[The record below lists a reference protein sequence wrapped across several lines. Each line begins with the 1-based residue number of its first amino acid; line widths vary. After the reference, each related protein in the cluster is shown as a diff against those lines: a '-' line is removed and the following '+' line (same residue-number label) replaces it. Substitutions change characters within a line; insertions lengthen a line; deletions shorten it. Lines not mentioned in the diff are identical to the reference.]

1 MEKFYAFKQVG
12 NDAELTI
19 FGDITSLRWYES
31 DVSSYDFKKELDE
44 ITADNLLVR
53 INSYGGE
60 VGEGLAIYN
69 LLKDYKGNVT
79 TQVEG
84 FACSIASVI
93 FMAGKERVMNKSSLL
108 MVHNAWTGCYGN
120 ANDFEKMAD
129 DLRKINEPIL
139 QAYITN
145 SALTKEEVQDLLD
158 GETWIIPDEA
168 LLYGFATK
176 VVDSNVAMN
185 SMEALQFNGLVK
197 KLKMLEKQIEQ
208 KNDEP
213 AKDDAGSF
221 LNDFFR
227 L

>member
-1 MEKFYAFKQVG
+1 MKKFYDFKQDENG
-12 NDAELTI
+12 AELTI
-19 FGDITSLRWYES
+19 FGDITSLRWIES

-44 ITADNLLVR
+44 ITTDNLLVR

-60 VGEGLAIYN
+60 VAEGLAIYN
-69 LLKDYKGNVT
+69 LLKDFKGTVT

-108 MVHNAWTGCYGN
+108 MVHNAWSGCNGN
-120 ANDFEKMAD
+120 AKDFEKMAD
-129 DLRKINEPIL
+129 DLRKINEPIV

-145 SALTKEEVQDLLD
+145 STLTKDEVQDLLD

-168 LLYGFATK
+168 ILYGFATK
-176 VVDSNVAMN
+176 VVDSNVVMN
-185 SMEALQFNGLVK
+185 SMEAFQFNGLVK
-197 KLKMLEKQIEQ
+197 KLKMLEKQIEH

-213 AKDDAGSF
+213 ANDAGSF
-221 LNDFFR
+221 LNEFFR